1 MPRPSLEIGSTLA
14 SYTIEAVLGRGGMG
28 SVYLATQKHLKRKA
42 ALKVLSPDLATD
54 DEYRGRFLRECEL
67 IAQLEH
73 PNIVPIYDAGEAD
86 GLLYLAM
93 RYIKGTDLRALI
105 SERGHLSA
113 ESTLAIVEQIA
124 SALDA
129 AHAAGVIHRDVKP
142 ANILIERPGERAY
155 LSDFGVAKSLS
166 SDGLTRTGTFLGT
179 VDYCAPEQISGKP
192 IDARVDVYA
201 LGGVLYHCLAGQ
213 PPYIRETQAAVINA
227 HVSDRPPAL
236 SSIRP
241 DLPPTLDG
249 VVATAMAKVK
259 EVRYSSASELA
270 SAFRSALL
278 EEASPQDRG
287 TVIEAAPA
295 VSPTEIQGAPLPQT
309 VIEAAS
315 PGHPLGAASARG
327 RSIGVRDLLVILVA
341 VGFVL
346 AAAAALSFSLLH
358 GGKAKTAPKPMH
370 TASVTTTH
378 VTQTVKKQKPAA
390 ITNTTIRRINLTGL
404 LEGPSNPKYRP
415 LSEGRCFGP
424 YTAAASLMLNGVRY
438 KNNFI
443 ACGDY
448 GSRDPYRA
456 TGDYKFRFLRLPA
469 GATSV
474 RLTALA
480 GVDEASDSSQRG
492 STVTWTVFYDN
503 LVICSERT
511 TWPGGRSLPVRLNC
525 PLPKRATDTAA
536 LEIHQS
542 VTLASHGGFWA
553 GLVQPTLV
561 VSE

>member
-14 SYTIEAVLGRGGMG
+14 SYTIEAVLGQGGMG

-42 ALKVLSPDLATD
+42 ALKVLSPELATD

-105 SERGHLSA
+105 GERGHLSA

-192 IDARVDVYA
+192 IDARVDVYS
-201 LGGVLYHCLAGQ
+201 LGGVIYHCLAGQ

-227 HVSDRPPAL
+227 HVADRPPAL
-236 SSIRP
+236 SGIRP
-241 DLPPTLDG
+241 DLPPALDG

-278 EEASPQDRG
+278 EESSPQERG
-287 TVIEAAPA
+287 TVIEP
-295 VSPTEIQGAPLPQT
+295 SPTTSPTAVQGSPLPQT

-315 PGHPLGAASARG
+315 PSPPLGAASTR
-327 RSIGVRDLLVILVA
+327 RWSIGVRDLLVILVA

-358 GGKAKTAPKPMH
+358 GGKAKTASKPAP
-370 TASVTTTH
+370 TTPVTTTH
-378 VTQTVKKQKPAA
+378 VTQTVKKEKPAA
-390 ITNTTIRRINLTGL
+390 VNVSAFVGRVEGL
-404 LEGPSNPKYRP
+404 GRGGDGLAEEQRP
-415 LSEGRCFGP
+415 WS
-424 YTAAASLMLNGVRY
+424 
-438 KNNFI
+438 
-443 ACGDY
+443 
-448 GSRDPYRA
+448 
-456 TGDYKFRFLRLPA
+456 
-469 GATSV
+469 GA
-474 RLTALA
+474 
-480 GVDEASDSSQRG
+480 EA
-492 STVTWTVFYDN
+492 
-503 LVICSERT
+503 
-511 TWPGGRSLPVRLNC
+511 
-525 PLPKRATDTAA
+525 
-536 LEIHQS
+536 
-542 VTLASHGGFWA
+542 
-553 GLVQPTLV
+553 
-561 VSE
+561 

>member
-14 SYTIEAVLGRGGMG
+14 SYTIEALLGQGGMG

-42 ALKVLSPDLATD
+42 ALKVLSPEFAS
-54 DEYRGRFLRECEL
+54 DEAYRRRFLRECEL

-105 SERGHLSA
+105 GERGHLSA
-113 ESTLAIVEQIA
+113 ESTLAIIEQIA

-192 IDARVDVYA
+192 IDARADVYS

-236 SSIRP
+236 SGIRP
-241 DLPPTLDG
+241 DLPPALDG

-259 EVRYSSASELA
+259 EVRYSSAGELA
-270 SAFRSALL
+270 SAFRSALT
-278 EEASPQDRG
+278 EESSPQERG
-287 TVIEAAPA
+287 TVIEP
-295 VSPTEIQGAPLPQT
+295 SPTTSPTAVQGSPLPQT

-315 PGHPLGAASARG
+315 PGPPLGAASTR
-327 RSIGVRDLLVILVA
+327 RSSIGVRDLLVILVA

-358 GGKAKTAPKPMH
+358 GGKAKTASKPVP
-370 TASVTTTH
+370 TTPVTTTH
-378 VTQTVKKQKPAA
+378 VTQTVKKRKPAA
-390 ITNTTIRRINLTGL
+390 VNASAFVGRVEGFLAQSANGRREIVNALAQV
-404 LEGPSNPKYRP
+404 
-415 LSEGRCFGP
+415 GRCSISPSDGAVRVSSVARNRQSVLNQLAALRTP
-424 YTAAASLMLNGVRY
+424 TAQTARIAELLQGALRHSVEADRHYRDWLRY
-438 KNNFI
+438 GYSQSGSCSPSHDSEYS
-443 ACGDY
+443 AGDQESY
-448 GSRDPYRA
+448 KA
-456 TGDYKFRFLRLPA
+456 TTAKKAFLRVFNP
-469 GATSV
+469 
-474 RLTALA
+474 LA
-480 GVDEASDSSQRG
+480 RRFGRR
-492 STVTWTVFYDN
+492 TWT
-503 LVICSERT
+503 
-511 TWPGGRSLPVRLNC
+511 
-525 PLPKRATDTAA
+525 
-536 LEIHQS
+536 EI
-542 VTLASHGGFWA
+542 
-553 GLVQPTLV
+553 
-561 VSE
+561 EI

>member
-14 SYTIEAVLGRGGMG
+14 SYTIEAVLGQGGMG

-42 ALKVLSPDLATD
+42 ALKVLSPELATD

-105 SERGHLSA
+105 GERGHLSA

-192 IDARVDVYA
+192 IDARVDVYS
-201 LGGVLYHCLAGQ
+201 LGGVIYHCLAGQ

-227 HVSDRPPAL
+227 HVADRPPAL
-236 SSIRP
+236 SGIRP
-241 DLPPTLDG
+241 DLPPALDG

-278 EEASPQDRG
+278 EESSPQERG
-287 TVIEAAPA
+287 TVIEPSPMVQTTKTQAQTPA
-295 VSPTEIQGAPLPQT
+295 LRMPET
-309 VIEAAS
+309 VVEA
-315 PGHPLGAASARG
+315 G
-327 RSIGVRDLLVILVA
+327 RSRGGAGNKGGHRIGMVVAAVLV
-341 VGFVL
+341 
-346 AAAAALSFSLLH
+346 
-358 GGKAKTAPKPMH
+358 
-370 TASVTTTH
+370 
-378 VTQTVKKQKPAA
+378 
-390 ITNTTIRRINLTGL
+390 
-404 LEGPSNPKYRP
+404 
-415 LSEGRCFGP
+415 
-424 YTAAASLMLNGVRY
+424 
-438 KNNFI
+438 
-443 ACGDY
+443 
-448 GSRDPYRA
+448 
-456 TGDYKFRFLRLPA
+456 
-469 GATSV
+469 
-474 RLTALA
+474 TALLA
-480 GVDEASDSSQRG
+480 GSGIGQ
-492 STVTWTVFYDN
+492 
-503 LVICSERT
+503 
-511 TWPGGRSLPVRLNC
+511 
-525 PLPKRATDTAA
+525 
-536 LEIHQS
+536 
-542 VTLASHGGFWA
+542 
-553 GLVQPTLV
+553 
-561 VSE
+561 

>member
-192 IDARVDVYA
+192 IDAGVDGLA
-201 LGGVLYHCLAGQ
+201 GDLLGGAVVDRTQEGAGASETVGGKRLGHSEVAQIGALTWALDQDVGGLDVAVDDACGVSGIQGGGDLLDDGKRGFGRKVAALTDQGSQVGALDVAHGQIEQTVCLA
-213 PPYIRETQAAVINA
+213 RV
-227 HVSDRPPAL
+227 VDR
-236 SSIRP
+236 
-241 DLPPTLDG
+241 DD
-249 VVATAMAKVK
+249 VW
-259 EVRYSSASELA
+259 
-270 SAFRSALL
+270 
-278 EEASPQDRG
+278 
-287 TVIEAAPA
+287 
-295 VSPTEIQGAPLPQT
+295 
-309 VIEAAS
+309 
-315 PGHPLGAASARG
+315 
-327 RSIGVRDLLVILVA
+327 
-341 VGFVL
+341 VL
-346 AAAAALSFSLLH
+346 
-358 GGKAKTAPKPMH
+358 
-370 TASVTTTH
+370 
-378 VTQTVKKQKPAA
+378 
-390 ITNTTIRRINLTGL
+390 
-404 LEGPSNPKYRP
+404 
-415 LSEGRCFGP
+415 
-424 YTAAASLMLNGVRY
+424 
-438 KNNFI
+438 
-443 ACGDY
+443 
-448 GSRDPYRA
+448 
-456 TGDYKFRFLRLPA
+456 
-469 GATSV
+469 
-474 RLTALA
+474 
-480 GVDEASDSSQRG
+480 
-492 STVTWTVFYDN
+492 
-503 LVICSERT
+503 
-511 TWPGGRSLPVRLNC
+511 
-525 PLPKRATDTAA
+525 
-536 LEIHQS
+536 
-542 VTLASHGGFWA
+542 
-553 GLVQPTLV
+553 
-561 VSE
+561 

>member
-28 SVYLATQKHLKRKA
+28 SVYLAIQKHLKRKA

-192 IDARVDVYA
+192 IDARADVYS

-390 ITNTTIRRINLTGL
+390 VNVSAFVGRV
-404 LEGPSNPKYRP
+404 EGFLAQSANGRHEIVNA
-415 LSEGRCFGP
+415 LAQVGRCSISSSDG
-424 YTAAASLMLNGVRY
+424 AARIASVASNRQSVLNQ
-438 KNNFI
+438 
-443 ACGDY
+443 
-448 GSRDPYRA
+448 
-456 TGDYKFRFLRLPA
+456 L
-469 GATSV
+469 
-474 RLTALA
+474 
-480 GVDEASDSSQRG
+480 
-492 STVTWTVFYDN
+492 
-503 LVICSERT
+503 
-511 TWPGGRSLPVRLNC
+511 
-525 PLPKRATDTAA
+525 AA
-536 LEIHQS
+536 L
-542 VTLASHGGFWA
+542 
-553 GLVQPTLV
+553 
-561 VSE
+561 

>member
-1 MPRPSLEIGSTLA
+1 MPTPNLEIGTTLA
-14 SYTIEAVLGRGGMG
+14 SYTIEAVLGQGGMG

-42 ALKVLSPDLATD
+42 ALKVLSPELATD

-113 ESTLAIVEQIA
+113 NSTLAIVEQIA

-179 VDYCAPEQISGKP
+179 VDYCAPEQISGKS
-192 IDARVDVYA
+192 IDARADVYA

-236 SSIRP
+236 SGIRP
-241 DLPPTLDG
+241 DLPPALDG
-249 VVATAMAKVK
+249 VVATAMAKAK

-278 EEASPQDRG
+278 EESSPRDRA
-287 TVIEAAPA
+287 TVIEPSPV
-295 VSPTEIQGAPLPQT
+295 VSPTAAQGSPLPQT
-309 VIEAAS
+309 VIEPAAS
-315 PGHPLGAASARG
+315 GSPSPTPTGG
-327 RSIGVRDLLVILVA
+327 RSIRVADLLVVLVA
-341 VGFVL
+341 VCCVL
-346 AAAAALSFSLLH
+346 AAAAALYLSLLH
-358 GGKAKTAPKPMH
+358 GGKAKTASKPVP
-370 TASVTTTH
+370 TTPVTTTH
-378 VTQTVKKQKPAA
+378 VTQTVKKRKPAA
-390 ITNTTIRRINLTGL
+390 VNVSAFVDRV
-404 LEGPSNPKYRP
+404 EGFLAQSANGRHEIVNA
-415 LSEGRCFGP
+415 LAQVGRCSISP
-424 YTAAASLMLNGVRY
+424 S
-438 KNNFI
+438 
-443 ACGDY
+443 D
-448 GSRDPYRA
+448 
-456 TGDYKFRFLRLPA
+456 
-469 GATSV
+469 GATRVASV
-474 RLTALA
+474 ASNRQSILNKLATLRTPTEQTARIATLLQGAIRHSVEADRHYRDWLRYGYPESGSCSPSHDSEYSA
-480 GVDEASDSSQRG
+480 GDQESYKA
-492 STVTWTVFYDN
+492 
-503 LVICSERT
+503 T
-511 TWPGGRSLPVRLNC
+511 TA
-525 PLPKRATDTAA
+525 KRAFIRVFNPLARRYGA
-536 LEIHQS
+536 RIWAEI
-542 VTLASHGGFWA
+542 
-553 GLVQPTLV
+553 
-561 VSE
+561 EI